1 MATKKAVAKASTSSR
16 TAAAKKTT
24 VKKPAAKVAAAKTS
38 KTAVIKRLPSLPGN
52 IGNRIL
58 AEIVGTFIL
67 ALVALT
73 TASMGALYVGLALVV
88 IVMALGAVSGAH
100 VNPAVT
106 FGLWVA
112 RQINWLTG
120 LVYWAAQFVGAML
133 AVAVVNLV
141 SSGYFTIGFGS
152 LSTISWPILAVEL
165 VGAAVF
171 VFGLLAV
178 WNRDEL
184 TAGAKAFG
192 IGLSLAVGLFAAGS
206 LLNFVQLSA
215 YQTYQKDSTANTS
228 GDPVSFPRQLN
239 ISSAVLNPAV
249 ALAVTEDK
257 SLESSITG
265 SSADEGA
272 RTSRFGL
279 EVVLGTLAGA
289 ALGSG
294 LYLLTNFRPR
304 KKA

>member
-1 MATKKAVAKASTSSR
+1 MATKKAVSKASTSSR

-24 VKKPAAKVAAAKTS
+24 VKKTAAKVAAAKTS
-38 KTAVIKRLPSLPGN
+38 KTTVVSRLPRLPEN
-52 IGNRIL
+52 IPNRIL

-88 IVMALGAVSGAH
+88 IVLALGAVSGAH

-112 RQINWLTG
+112 RRINWLTG

-133 AVAVVNLV
+133 AVAVANLV
-141 SSGYFTIGFGS
+141 STGYFTIGFGS
-152 LSTISWPILAVEL
+152 LTAISWPIFAVEL
-165 VGAAVF
+165 VGTLVF
-171 VFGLLAV
+171 VFGLVAVLA
-178 WNRDEL
+178 RDEL
-184 TAGAKAFG
+184 SAGAKAFG
-192 IGLSLAVGLFAAGS
+192 VGLSLAVGLFAAGS

-215 YQTYQKDSTANTS
+215 YQAYQKDSANNTS
-228 GDPVSFPRQLN
+228 ETTTAFPRQLN
-239 ISSAVLNPAV
+239 VSSAVLNPAV

-265 SSADEGA
+265 SSADDGPK
-272 RTSRFGL
+272 TSRFGL
-279 EVVLGTLAGA
+279 ELVLGTLSGA
-289 ALGSG
+289 AIGSW
-294 LYLLTNFRPR
+294 LYLLTNFRTR
-304 KKA
+304 KTR